1 VELLRVNGDVMGFHR
16 AARVIL
22 AAAQNIPLP
31 VNLDATATAGAPT
44 SRRIVTVIPNRHERS
59 TPAARMKEEQQG
71 QGQGQGQG
79 LVDVVSSTMEKIQS
93 LMKKDRMDAVLLGM
107 ESLELLV
114 NASSSKQETVLSAS
128 KAILCNGGIWQDV
141 KDILFGLVMDRTIH
155 LGEEGTDQTEYDS
168 KFHLALTILANALD
182 CICIAGIDFEIDM
195 EEMKGLLSALKDYSE
210 EQVSC
215 SSSSSSSEIMNHV
228 HVQAIYQAARCIRSL
243 IDLSPDFRSTALDI
257 GIIDVA
263 NELLRGGASRHQ
275 LLANV
280 SESIVSVL
288 AEAQPKIF

>member
-22 AAAQNIPLP
+22 AAAQNMPLSA
-31 VNLDATATAGAPT
+31 NLQATATAGTAGTPST
-44 SRRIVTVIPNRHERS
+44 SRQIATVTPIRRERS
-59 TPAARMKEEQQG
+59 TLIRQG
-71 QGQGQGQG
+71 Q
-79 LVDVVSSTMEKIQS
+79 VDVVSSTMEKIQS

-141 KDILFGLVMDRTIH
+141 KDVLFGLVMDRNMH
-155 LGEEGTDQTEYDS
+155 LNSGGEGTDQAEYDS
-168 KFHLALTILANALD
+168 KYHLALTILANALD
-182 CICIAGIDFEIDM
+182 CISIYTGQHPNGDGIDIAIDM
-195 EEMKGLLSALKDYSE
+195 EEMKDLLSALKEYME
-210 EQVSC
+210 EYV
-215 SSSSSSSEIMNHV
+215 SSSSPSSSSKIMNHV
-228 HVQAIYQAARCIRSL
+228 HVQGIYQAARCIRSL
-243 IDLSPDFRSTALDI
+243 IDLSPELRTAALDI

-263 NELLRGGASRHQ
+263 NELLMGGASRHQ

-280 SESIVSVL
+280 SEKIVSVL
-288 AEAQPKIF
+288 AEAQPKQF

>member
-1 VELLRVNGDVMGFHR
+1 MGFHR

-22 AAAQNIPLP
+22 AAAQNMPLSA
-31 VNLDATATAGAPT
+31 NMEANATAGTGTPST
-44 SRRIVTVIPNRHERS
+44 TRRSATVTPNRRERS
-59 TPAARMKEEQQG
+59 TLTRQG
-71 QGQGQGQG
+71 Q
-79 LVDVVSSTMEKIQS
+79 VDVLSSTMEKIQS

-141 KDILFGLVMDRTIH
+141 KDILFGLVMDRNMH

-182 CICIAGIDFEIDM
+182 CICIHMGQHQNGDGIDFTIDM
-195 EEMKGLLSALKDYSE
+195 EEMKDLLSALKEFME
-210 EQVSC
+210 EQEV
-215 SSSSSSSEIMNHV
+215 SSSSSSSSSKIMNHV

-243 IDLSPDFRSTALDI
+243 IDLSPELRSAALDI

-263 NELLRGGASRHQ
+263 NELLMGGASRHQ

-280 SESIVSVL
+280 SEKIVSVL
-288 AEAQPKIF
+288 AEAQPKKF